1 MTGGRNLEK
10 INIAIADDEVL
21 IREGLKII
29 LSSNLEINVVG
40 LCGNGEEALKLCRN
54 EKVDVVLMD
63 IRMPLCDGVMGT
75 KLIKSEFKDIKI
87 LILTTFKDDEYIYD
101 AMKYGASGYLLKD
114 TSYDIIMD
122 GIKSVYRG
130 NVVMHPEVAAKIINN
145 TKSNSKNTLSNIMD
159 KYKLTLRQVE
169 FIIGIGTGLT
179 NKEIASNLFVTEG
192 TVKNHITEIL
202 SKLELRDRTQIA
214 IFALKNSLV
223 NF

>member
-1 MTGGRNLEK
+1 MEK

-101 AMKYGASGYLLKD
+101 AMKHGASGYLLKD

-223 NF
+223 DF